1 MKADVPR
8 AYESHKSALATP
20 CSCLP
25 QCGGVGCWC
34 PSFVFYY
41 FTSVFFGQW
50 WFCTP
55 YAPTL
60 DTWQCLGDIF
70 GCHNLQGRV
79 LLASSG

>member
-8 AYESHKSALATP
+8 PYESHKSALATP
-20 CSCLP
+20 CSCLT

-50 WFCTP
+50 WFCTSLP
-55 YAPTL
+55 SHPGHLAMFGRHFQLSQLAGKGAP
-60 DTWQCLGDIF
+60 GI
-70 GCHNLQGRV
+70 
-79 LLASSG
+79 